1 MSPAESPLTHHH
13 SFTEMCQ
20 TRPTLVALQYLQTSL
35 SSVVDHSDP
44 AEASAFRMCMT
55 ALLSAPAAN
64 NCEVPMGE
72 DGPAEEDVDGSV
84 SSLEAAG
91 GGESAERD
99 EELYRARQA
108 LFEELL
114 EFLPVEERQP
124 SEDLKEICGRS
135 WEV

>member
-1 MSPAESPLTHHH
+1 
-13 SFTEMCQ
+13 
-20 TRPTLVALQYLQTSL
+20 
-35 SSVVDHSDP
+35 
-44 AEASAFRMCMT
+44 
-55 ALLSAPAAN
+55 
-64 NCEVPMGE
+64 MGD
-72 DGPAEEDVDGSV
+72 DGPAEEDVDGSD

-135 WEV
+135 REV